1 MKKKQISKQP
11 PYYKA
16 LRQVLKQN
24 FDLSWR
30 FRTNKQ
36 TTEQMNKEL
45 FIQVIKSLKEIDDRT
60 EFLES
65 EIGMGVTQYEDKF
78 FNVIE
83 NLMKMVFNKHQLHLV
98 RLYIYEIN
106 PKDPDW
112 DGMVTVEV
120 GTRQTEVPFKT
131 PADLWEAIK
140 IVK

>member
-1 MKKKQISKQP
+1 MKQTQNYNRPI
-11 PYYKA
+11 YYEA
-16 LRQVLKQN
+16 LRKVLKQN

-30 FRTNKQ
+30 FRTIKQ
-36 TTEQMNKEL
+36 TSEQMNKEL

-83 NLMKMVFNKHQLHLV
+83 NLMKMVYNKHQLHLV

-120 GTRQTEVPFKT
+120 GTKETELPFKT
-131 PADLWEAIK
+131 PVDLWNAIQ

>member
-1 MKKKQISKQP
+1 MKQTQNYNRP
-11 PYYKA
+11 TYYEA
-16 LRQVLKQN
+16 LRKVLKQN
-24 FDLSWR
+24 FDISWR
-30 FRTNKQ
+30 FRTIKQ
-36 TTEQMNKEL
+36 TSEQMNKEL
-45 FIQVIKSLKEIDDRT
+45 FIQVINSLKEIDDRT

-83 NLMKMVFNKHQLHLV
+83 NLMKMVYNKHQLHLV

-120 GTRQTEVPFKT
+120 GTKETEIPFKT
-131 PADLWEAIK
+131 PGDLWNAIQ